1 MNKSESITALAK
13 ALTKFQADIS
23 NPKNTAINPHF
34 KSKYAPLQD
43 ILALVRP
50 VLSKYGLA
58 IVQYPSGDGQSIII
72 STILMHESGEW
83 LEADPLTLKAD
94 KPTAQGAGSAI
105 TYGRRYTLS
114 AMLGISSEDDND
126 GNGADKGKPAP
137 ATKPAEQTKP
147 TKPAEESPASFDIA
161 HGRRTF
167 YAAMGDVAT
176 QTGTPKEYAEK
187 CGKAFIYKA
196 MGVDSTKKLTP
207 EQWAALTNSM
217 DGLKKSV
224 ISAINKA
231 KEKESGAVAQ

>member
-1 MNKSESITALAK
+1 MKASESNAEFYK
-13 ALTKFQADIS
+13 AFIKFQGEVKQ
-23 NPKNTAINPHF
+23 PRKNATNPHYRSTYSTLDEVI
-34 KSKYAPLQD
+34 KTVTPTLT
-43 ILALVRP
+43 
-50 VLSKYGLA
+50 KYGLA
-58 IVQYPSGDGQSIII
+58 ILQEITGDGTVVTVITRLI
-72 STILMHESGEW
+72 HESGEW
-83 LEADPLTLKAD
+83 IETDPLTLKCD
-94 KPTAQGAGSAI
+94 KSTPQGQGSAAS
-105 TYGRRYTLS
+105 YGRRYALS

>member
-13 ALTKFQADIS
+13 ALTKFQAEVS

-50 VLSKYGLA
+50 VLSKYGLSV
-58 IVQYPSGDGQSIII
+58 VQFPSGNGQDIII

-114 AMLGISSEDDND
+114 AILGISSEDDND
-126 GNGADKGKPAP
+126 GNIADKGKKEPEAG
-137 ATKPAEQTKP
+137 THKAETRDTQGNP
-147 TKPAEESPASFDIA
+147 PVNFDTEKA
-161 HGRRTF
+161 RRTF
-167 YAAMGDVAT
+167 FAAMGDVAKE
-176 QTGTPKEYAEK
+176 TGVDKDYAEK
-187 CGKAFIYKA
+187 YGKKFVYAA
-196 MGVDSTKKLTP
+196 MSVDSLSKLTT
-207 EQWAALTNSM
+207 EQWASLVKSM
-217 DGLKKSV
+217 DGLKKST
-224 ISAINKA
+224 ISAITKSLA
-231 KEKESGAVAQ
+231 PKESEVVGQ